1 MTTKFKDAQTKNI
14 QRERLRYISEAKEK
28 KKNDQGRQFY
38 DFFSSPKLNFSYKKE
53 VDKALVLKNQEE
65 DVNSS
70 SNSPL
75 NPQIKNL

>member
-1 MTTKFKDAQTKNI
+1 MPRLKTYKGKDLGIFLKP
-14 QRERLRYISEAKEK
+14 KEK
-28 KKNDQGRQFY
+28 KKKDQGRQFY
-38 DFFSSPKLNFSYKKE
+38 DFFSSPKLNFSYKQE

>member
-28 KKNDQGRQFY
+28 KKKDEGRQFS
-38 DFFSSPKLNFSYKKE
+38 DFFSSPKLNFLYKKE

>member
-28 KKNDQGRQFY
+28 KKEEGRQFS
-38 DFFSSPKLNFSYKKE
+38 DFFSSPKLNFLYKKE

>member
-28 KKNDQGRQFY
+28 KKDGGRQFS
-38 DFFSSPKLNFSYKKE
+38 DFFSSPKLNFLYKKE

>member
-1 MTTKFKDAQTKNI
+1 MPRLKTYKGKDLGIFLKQ
-14 QRERLRYISEAKEK
+14 K
-28 KKNDQGRQFY
+28 KKKKDEGRQFS
-38 DFFSSPKLNFSYKKE
+38 DFFSSPKLNFLYKKE